1 MRASAFTIAFTS
13 LLALPLCSLA
23 QSPTP
28 VPFDFNGDG
37 HPDIVWRNFS
47 TGSTVVWL
55 MDGGTGVLGTA
66 SLPTWPDGDLHWRI
80 ASLIDFDGDG
90 TPDIIWRNTQ
100 TGRNAVMLMN
110 GATLISTVELPA
122 VPDLNWYLC
131 GAADFDG
138 DGQPDL
144 VWRNVKSGENVIW
157 LMNGGQIKSKVTL
170 DTVNTEWGI
179 VGVEDLNGDVLPR
192 G

>member
-1 MRASAFTIAFTS
+1 
-13 LLALPLCSLA
+13 
-23 QSPTP
+23 
-28 VPFDFNGDG
+28 
-37 HPDIVWRNFS
+37 
-47 TGSTVVWL
+47 
-55 MDGGTGVLGTA
+55 
-66 SLPTWPDGDLHWRI
+66 
-80 ASLIDFDGDG
+80 LIDFDGDG
-90 TPDIIWRNTQ
+90 RPDIIWRNTQ

-144 VWRNVKSGENVIW
+144 VWRNVKSDENVIW

>member
-1 MRASAFTIAFTS
+1 MRASAFTIAFTL

-90 TPDIIWRNTQ
+90 RPDIIWRNTQ

-110 GATLISTVELPA
+110 GTTLISTVELPA

-138 DGQPDL
+138 DGQTDL